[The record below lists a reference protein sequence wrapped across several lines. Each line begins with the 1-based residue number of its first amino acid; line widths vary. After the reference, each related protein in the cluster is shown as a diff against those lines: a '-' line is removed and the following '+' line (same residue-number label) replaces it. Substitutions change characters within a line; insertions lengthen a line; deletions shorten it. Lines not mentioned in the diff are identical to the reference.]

1 MSHSKASL
9 LQTSHPTSTYKSHN
23 FALTIPPTTLTQTM
37 DHQGAENQDRVQTF
51 FGNRSELISREKQQR
66 SDFQFRQ
73 SLSPTAQKACSIVSK
88 IRLQEHEM
96 IWSRRTPLPNSN
108 STEVIPLDFSSQK
121 SETSEELFPGM
132 IFNSAK
138 NHMES
143 TQLWKI
149 VQRMPKG
156 ALLHCHLGAMVDLEW
171 LFEQAVQT
179 SGMFVSASE
188 ALSDAEVRGR
198 PDVNVKIEFSA
209 NCVREKSEEKEEGIW
224 EVGYEALKKVPLKN
238 AAETFPDGGKAG
250 FLRWMK
256 DRCSVTQSEAVQNHL
271 GVDDIWKKLQSAFV
285 TITPIVYY
293 EPITRKFLRKFLQT
307 AYADGIRWV
316 EMRGMTRSFRL
327 EGEDELVENR
337 LQLVRVFREEIDA
350 FKASEE
356 GKGFWGCRLIW
367 DTLRSFDDEA
377 IITDMK
383 LCMTAK
389 KLYPTLI
396 SGYDLVGPED
406 HGRTLHSLTPVLVWF
421 QAQLN
426 KENLNIPYFLHA
438 GECVGDGDSTDQNL
452 YDAILF
458 KTRRIGHA
466 FSLYKH
472 PLLIDMVKEKQ
483 ILVESCPISNEVLR
497 YTASIK
503 MHPLPALLAR
513 GVKAAI
519 SNDDP
524 ALMGQGSAAL
534 AHDFWQAL
542 QGWDNLGLAGLGSLA
557 QNSVCWSAFEDQSD
571 AEWVED
577 VAKGVNGTGIRA
589 QRIKQWNAEWE
600 EFCGWIV
607 KEFGDVK

>member
-1 MSHSKASL
+1 
-9 LQTSHPTSTYKSHN
+9 
-23 FALTIPPTTLTQTM
+23 M
-37 DHQGAENQDRVQTF
+37 DHHSAENQGLVQTF
-51 FGNRSELISREKQQR
+51 FGNRSELISREKEQR
-66 SDFQFRQ
+66 SDFSFRQ
-73 SLSPTAQKACSIVSK
+73 SLSPTAQKACSVVSK
-88 IRLQEHEM
+88 IRLQEHET
-96 IWSRRTPLPNSN
+96 IWSQRIPVAKSNSN
-108 STEVIPLDFSSQK
+108 SNSR
-121 SETSEELFPGM
+121 SEEKEESEELFPGM

-138 NHMES
+138 NHMDR

-149 VQRMPKG
+149 VQKMPKG

-179 SGMFVSASE
+179 RGMVVSATE
-188 ALSDAEVRGR
+188 ALSDRWVRAR
-198 PDVNVKIEFSA
+198 ADVSVKIEFSA
-209 NCVREKSEEKEEGIW
+209 GCESKGEEEGDGKGKGIW
-224 EVGYEALKKVPLKN
+224 EAGYEALKKVPLKN
-238 AAETFPDGGKAG
+238 AAESFPDGGKAG
-250 FLRWMK
+250 FLKWIE
-256 DRCSVTQSEAVQNHL
+256 DRCSITQTEAVQNHL
-271 GVDDIWKKLQSAFV
+271 GVNDIWKKLQAAFV
-285 TITPIVYY
+285 AITPIVYY
-293 EPITRKFLRKFLQT
+293 EPITRKFLRRFLTT

-327 EGEDELVENR
+327 EGEEELVENR

-350 FKASEE
+350 FMASEE

-383 LCMTAK
+383 LCMQAK

-396 SGYDLVGPED
+396 AGYDLVGPED

-421 QAQLN
+421 QSQLAAQ
-426 KENLNIPYFLHA
+426 NLTIPYFLHA

-472 PLLIDMVKEKQ
+472 PLLIDMVKDKQ

-524 ALMGQGSAAL
+524 AMMGQGSAGL

-542 QGWDNLGLAGLGSLA
+542 QGWENLGLAGLGSLA
-557 QNSVCWSAFEDQSD
+557 QNSVCWSAFEDQTGE
-571 AEWVED
+571 EWMED
-577 VAKGVNGTGIRA
+577 VSKGVDGTGIRA

-600 EFCGWIV
+600 EFCEWIV
-607 KEFGDVK
+607 KEFGDVE